1 MTVNEI
7 IANVDLLEP
16 NSCSAEEKLRWLSSL
31 DGKIFSEVILAHER
45 ERATVVRSAAEPQS
59 PAPGDYWYE
68 TAETGHV
75 LRRFVGFGGGG
86 VWVTVTA
93 DLSYGMLA
101 GRFDRYVSGKET
113 PLIPF
118 PYAEDVYTHY
128 LIAMIAA
135 ANAETARYN
144 QQIALYNAEYA
155 QWWNAYHAAK
165 APLHR
170 GTRFVF

>member
-7 IANVDLLEP
+7 ISNVDLKEP
-16 NSCSAEEKLRWLSSL
+16 NSYTAEEKLRWLSSL
-31 DGKIFSEVILAHER
+31 DGKIFAEVLSAHEGL
-45 ERATVVRSAAEPQS
+45 AQDAAFTPYS
-59 PAPGDYWYE
+59 
-68 TAETGHV
+68 TGE
-75 LRRFVGFGGGG
+75 
-86 VWVTVTA
+86 
-93 DLSYGMLA
+93 
-101 GRFDRYVSGKET
+101 ET

-118 PYAEDVYTHY
+118 PYCEGVYTHY

-144 QQIALYNAEYA
+144 QQIALYNAEYG

>member
-1 MTVNEI
+1 MTGNEI
-7 IANVDLLEP
+7 ISDVDLKEP
-16 NSCSAEEKLRWLSSL
+16 NSYPAAEKRRWLSSL
-31 DGKIFSEVILAHER
+31 DGKIFAEVLSAHEGL
-45 ERATVVRSAAEPQS
+45 SQDAAFTPYS
-59 PAPGDYWYE
+59 
-68 TAETGHV
+68 TGE
-75 LRRFVGFGGGG
+75 
-86 VWVTVTA
+86 
-93 DLSYGMLA
+93 
-101 GRFDRYVSGKET
+101 ET

-118 PYAEDVYTHY
+118 PYCEGVYTHY

-155 QWWNAYHAAK
+155 QWWNAYHAAH